1 MLAEQSFVEV
11 EVYRSLCDAG
21 DSIILLN
28 VFEYP
33 LMAEKSRSL
42 QELIHLAIPTYILT
56 RYLHVLL
63 YIIALIFF
71 KSHL

>member
-42 QELIHLAIPTYILT
+42 QELIHLAIPI
-56 RYLHVLL
+56 
-63 YIIALIFF
+63 
-71 KSHL
+71 S